1 MTAKKTKQESVSWF
15 FPPLERHGQPLAPR
29 WLFARRLA
37 TNVGIALVVVLVSLF
52 VGMLGYRYFEGLSW
66 LRCFGHAAMILGG
79 MGPYSEPDN
88 PSSKLFEG
96 LYALYSGLLL
106 VGVTGLILAP
116 IFHRVM
122 HHLHLPDDDAA
133 AGDKPKP
140 KPTSK
145 TSKR

>member
-1 MTAKKTKQESVSWF
+1 MAETRTKTDHWF
-15 FPPLERHGQPLAPR
+15 GIFSSLERRGQPLAPR

-37 TNVGIALVVVLVSLF
+37 TNIGIALAVVLVSLG

-79 MGPYSEPDN
+79 MGPYAEPDN
-88 PSSKLFEG
+88 WGSKLFEG

-122 HHLHLPDDDAA
+122 HHLHLPDDSEGSA
-133 AGDKPKP
+133 DKPKP
-140 KPTSK
+140 KSK
-145 TSKR
+145 PKP